1 MHQMHQPE
9 SAHKLFQFLTFP
21 HTPDQKGL
29 SSITLMPRNAPD
41 TAGRWRVW
49 LWIEGQPDVQGKLLW
64 DRKIEE
70 VRTSD
75 CL

>member
-1 MHQMHQPE
+1 
-9 SAHKLFQFLTFP
+9 
-21 HTPDQKGL
+21 
-29 SSITLMPRNAPD
+29 MPRNAPD

-49 LWIEGQPDVQGKLLW
+49 LWIEGQPDVQGKLIW

-75 CL
+75 CRQLADEQSNVFLGLWRDEGAQAARTGCAVAC